1 MIFPRRFSRSQ
12 NRRGHQYE
20 EYRRHSQV
28 SKELEEHLRWAIAEN
43 GGNQIDSEESTTGSK
58 NVETLAKAY
67 ASVEKAEAERLKVE
81 LAIADSRKRQ
91 WVNWDTIIPKVAGV
105 AVTGMV
111 TIFWI
116 CLEQGTPVPSR
127 LVKMTSDLTLPR
139 GL

>member
-1 MIFPRRFSRSQ
+1 MIFPRRFSRSR

-20 EYRRHSQV
+20 EYRRRSKV
-28 SKELEEHLRWAIAEN
+28 SKELEEHLSWAIAEN
-43 GGNQIDSEESTTGSK
+43 GGNQIDSEESTVGSR
-58 NVETLAKAY
+58 NVETLARAY

-81 LAIADSRKRQ
+81 LAIADSRRRQ
-91 WVNWDTIIPKVAGV
+91 WINWDTVIPKVAGV
-105 AVTGMV
+105 AVTGVV

-116 CLEQGTPVPSR
+116 CLEQGTPVPAR

>member
-12 NRRGHQYE
+12 NRKRHQYE
-20 EYRRHSQV
+20 EYRQRSHV
-28 SKELEEHLRWAIAEN
+28 SRELEEHLSWAIAEN
-43 GGNQIDSEESTTGSK
+43 GGNQIDSEDSTVGSK

-81 LAIADSRKRQ
+81 LAIADSRRRQ

-105 AVTGMV
+105 AVTGIV

-116 CLEQGTPVPSR
+116 CLEQGTPVPTR
-127 LVKMTSDLTLPR
+127 LVKMTSDLTIPR